1 MTDEMMA
8 LRSMFEKGM
17 DAGRRSDHGAIELWD
32 WREGTE
38 MTGLTA
44 PKAP

>member
-1 MTDEMMA
+1 MMV
-8 LRSMFEKGM
+8 LRSMLETGM
-17 DAGRRSDHGAIELWD
+17 DADVLRSDQGAIELWD

-38 MTGLTA
+38 MTGLTV